1 MDDHEFGLELILAEE
16 QASQYPVQRGG
27 GSGGGSGGDSGDS
40 GGGSGRESEVWNPLV
55 IDRQDF
61 TTADAFPIKEPGTE
75 FPIEG
80 PGTLIDLL
88 IIADS
93 DQFDVYVEVD
103 GREIV
108 TSSFTRLQDDTVE
121 LARISAYQRAD
132 DPNYVFDL
140 TQLDFQHQ
148 IRAVITPHQ
157 EITFRRQRA
166 DLNLS

>member
-1 MDDHEFGLELILAEE
+1 VVVDFDPDLTFECVDECTWCCHHGVLLYEKDLLALAAREDLAESVVE
-16 QASQYPVQRGG
+16 FHGHDFVR
-27 GSGGGSGGDSGDS
+27 
-40 GGGSGRESEVWNPLV
+40 REPKAH
-55 IDRQDF
+55 DH
-61 TTADAFPIKEPGTE
+61 
-75 FPIEG
+75 
-80 PGTLIDLL
+80 
-88 IIADS
+88 
-93 DQFDVYVEVD
+93 VEVD